1 MTQYEFETRA
11 GINVSAREYESIEA
25 VYMASDLCKD
35 DFCRQWARMNR
46 ERISKAR
53 QEEEE
58 RQKQAAD
65 RWNVGEICFRLRGA
79 SSAVYDSPL
88 ADHISKKEGRFLQS
102 LGFDTAR
109 PVWAVIYKMMTFAGI
124 A

>member
-46 ERISKAR
+46 ERIQKAR
-53 QEEEE
+53 QEEKE
-58 RQKQAAD
+58 RQKQAAE
-65 RWNVGEICFRLRGA
+65 RWNVGEICWRLRGCD
-79 SSAVYDSPL
+79 SKVYDSPL
-88 ADHISKKEGRFLQS
+88 SDHISKKESRLLQS

-109 PVWAVIYKMMTFAGI
+109 PVWANLYKMMTFAGL